1 MGISMEGYHL
11 LKSDNTNISRE
22 ELEKEIERLK
32 VELKSVRDE
41 LKNKSKL
48 STSVA
53 NISSNQNSINDE
65 LLIQFSENIR
75 EVFWLHD
82 CVNDKTM
89 FVSPSFNKIFGV
101 SLDNYEDA
109 ANFWKDAI
117 HEDDKDLMNESFKKL
132 AEGST
137 SETIEYRI
145 VKPDGEVRWVSD
157 YMWTIYNDKNE
168 VVEIAGVTEDI
179 TETKVMQNELLQSEN
194 KFRSVFEDSYDCIFL
209 ISSNG
214 RIIDVNDS
222 GLSLFELD
230 KSNVLGKHFTI
241 YFYEKESAKSFIK
254 TIIEEGIVKEFR
266 TKFLR
271 RDGSFFDGML
281 TAFSRRD
288 ENNNIVGYQGIIR
301 SITLQNKY
309 KKELIDAKEEAE
321 KANDLKTEFLTQMS
335 HEIRTPINTLLSFS
349 SLIREE
355 IKGNLTDQLRQY
367 FGYQVSAGS
376 RIVKT
381 IDSILNMSELQTG
394 TFKTNIK
401 RINLLD
407 TLNSVYTE
415 YLSIADNGGLELK
428 LLTAGN
434 VFPVMADE
442 YSVHQIFRNLIDNSI
457 KYTSSGEISVSIF
470 EKKKFTRVE
479 VIDTGI
485 GMTEEYMKI
494 IFQPFT
500 QEEQGYTR
508 KFEGAG
514 LGLALVKKYCELNN
528 AKIQVESKKGE
539 GTKFTILFNTAN

>member
-1 MGISMEGYHL
+1 M
-11 LKSDNTNISRE
+11 KSDNANISRE
-22 ELEKEIERLK
+22 ELEREIERLRA
-32 VELKSVRDE
+32 ELKSAKNE
-41 LKNKSKL
+41 SKNKPES
-48 STSVA
+48 STS
-53 NISSNQNSINDE
+53 SKSNSLSKIKMGDE
-65 LLIQFSENIR
+65 LLLQIAENIR

-82 CVNDKTM
+82 SVNNKTLY
-89 FVSPSFNKIFGV
+89 VSPSIKTICGV
-101 SLDNYEDA
+101 SFNNYDEA
-109 ANFWKDAI
+109 AKFWIDAI
-117 HEDDKDLMNESFKKL
+117 HEEDKRLVEESFKKL
-132 AEGST
+132 SKGESG
-137 SETIEYRI
+137 ETIEYRI
-145 VKPDGEVRWVSD
+145 VKQNGEVRWISD
-157 YMWTIYNDKNE
+157 YGWVIFNDKNE
-168 VVEIAGVTEDI
+168 VVKIAGVAEDI
-179 TETKVMQNELLQSEN
+179 TEKKVTQNELLQSEN
-194 KFRSVFEDSYDCIFL
+194 KFRSVFEDSFDCIFL
-209 ISSNG
+209 TAANG
-214 RIIDVNDS
+214 RIIDVNEA

-230 KSNVLGKHFTI
+230 RSDVLGKHFTI
-241 YFYEKESAKSFIK
+241 YFNEKESAKNFIK
-254 TIIEEGIVKEFR
+254 TILKEGSVKEFK
-266 TKFLR
+266 TKFLKKDGSYFDGLLSAIGR
-271 RDGSFFDGML
+271 RDG
-281 TAFSRRD
+281 
-288 ENNNIVGYQGIIR
+288 NKIIGYQGIIR
-301 SITLQNKY
+301 NITLQNKY
-309 KKELIDAKEEAE
+309 ERELIDAKEEAE

-355 IKGNLTDQLRQY
+355 IKENLTDQLRQY

-381 IDSILNMSELQTG
+381 IDAILNMSELQTG

-415 YLSIADNGGLELK
+415 YLSIADHGGLELK
-428 LLTAGN
+428 LLSAGN

-442 YSVHQIFRNLIDNSI
+442 YSVHQVFRNLIDNSI
-457 KYTSSGEISVSIF
+457 KYTSSGEISLSIF

-479 VIDTGI
+479 VVDTGI

-539 GTKFTILFNTAN
+539 GTKFTILFNTAH

>member
-1 MGISMEGYHL
+1 MEGYHL

-254 TIIEEGIVKEFR
+254 TIIEEGFVKEFR

-309 KKELIDAKEEAE
+309 EKELIDAKEEAE

-442 YSVHQIFRNLIDNSI
+442 YSVHQVFRNLIDNSI

>member
-1 MGISMEGYHL
+1 MEGYHL

-241 YFYEKESAKSFIK
+241 YFYEKESAKSFIN

-309 KKELIDAKEEAE
+309 EKELIDAKEEAE

-434 VFPVMADE
+434 IFPVMADE

-479 VIDTGI
+479 VVDTGI

-539 GTKFTILFNTAN
+539 GTKFTILFNTEN

>member
-1 MGISMEGYHL
+1 M
-11 LKSDNTNISRE
+11 NRE
-22 ELEKEIERLK
+22 ELKNEIENLRA
-32 VELKSVRDE
+32 ELKSVKAE
-41 LKNKSKL
+41 LKNKYSDPSEGIPPTEKKF
-48 STSVA
+48 S
-53 NISSNQNSINDE
+53 DE
-65 LLIQFSENIR
+65 LLLQISENIK

-82 CVNDKTM
+82 LVNDNTLY
-89 FVSPSFNKIFGV
+89 VSPAIQTICGV
-101 SLDNYEDA
+101 SIDSNEDA
-109 ANFWKDAI
+109 AKFWKDSV
-117 HEDDKDLMNESFKKL
+117 HQNDKELLEESFTKL
-132 AEGST
+132 TKGST

-145 VKPDGEVRWVSD
+145 VRPDGEIRWISD
-157 YMWTIYNDKNE
+157 CRWTIYNDKNE
-168 VVEIAGVTEDI
+168 IVKIAGVAEDI
-179 TETKVMQNELLQSEN
+179 TDKKVSQNELQQSEK
-194 KFRSVFEDSYDCIFL
+194 KFRSVFEDSFDCIFL
-209 ISSNG
+209 ISANG
-214 RIIDVNDS
+214 RIIDVNEA

-230 KSNVLGKHFTI
+230 RNDVIGKHFTI
-241 YFYEKESAKSFIK
+241 YFSEKENAKYFIK
-254 TIIEEGIVKEFR
+254 SILSEGFVKEFKTR
-266 TKFLR
+266 FLKKSGTYFDGLLSAIGR
-271 RDGSFFDGML
+271 RDG
-281 TAFSRRD
+281 
-288 ENNNIVGYQGIIR
+288 NNKIIGYQGIIR
-301 SITLQNKY
+301 NITLQNKY
-309 KKELIDAKEEAE
+309 ERELIDAKEEAE

-394 TFKTNIK
+394 NFKTNIK

-407 TLNSVYTE
+407 TINSVYTE

-442 YSVHQIFRNLIDNSI
+442 YSIHQVFRNLIDNSI

-479 VIDTGI
+479 VVDTGI